1 MVCNNCGTELAE
13 GAQFCATCGTPVV
26 APAPQPEQAAA
37 PQPEQAAAPQPEQA
51 AYQPYGQAPQ
61 QPYGQQP
68 YGQAPQQP
76 YGQQPYG
83 QAPQQPYGQPPYGQA
98 PQQPYGQPPY
108 GQQPPAG
115 GYLAGKD
122 KTTMILIC
130 LFLGGLG
137 IHNFMMGES
146 KKGVIKIVASMCFGI
161 GAILAIIDL
170 VKICTDK
177 YVVDPNALI

>member
-51 AYQPYGQAPQ
+51 AY
-61 QPYGQQP
+61 
-68 YGQAPQQP
+68 
-76 YGQQPYG
+76 QPYG